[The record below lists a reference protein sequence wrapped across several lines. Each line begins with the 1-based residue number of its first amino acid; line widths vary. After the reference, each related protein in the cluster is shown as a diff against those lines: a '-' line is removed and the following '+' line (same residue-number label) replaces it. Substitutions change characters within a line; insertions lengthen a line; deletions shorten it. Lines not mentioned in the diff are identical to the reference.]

1 MAVLDESVKPKFH
14 QVRSIYGFGRD
25 RADAQERYNHIPDGG
40 MNAVIK
46 QWQDKQPDRE
56 LEFAS
61 PSAMTRCPRSI
72 WLELHGVK
80 PTQETTWALKQR
92 LLLGRLF
99 ENQFAEELEDAGMLL
114 KHWKDDP
121 GVTVEKFRYGNPGD
135 PTYFEGVPDYLT
147 RLEDGKVYISDAKT
161 SRGDSFGYL
170 PINEFELFTDG
181 GWYKNRMQ
189 LTGYYI
195 LCHANADKMKAMG
208 LPLPEGCHLF
218 SYALDD
224 GVVRREARWIPS
236 QNDIDKFLEYTRR
249 FNAALKATEAPACTC
264 GETPDGFEI
273 KFCKY
278 GVKAT
283 PDAKICSSCCDESLI
298 PVKEV

>member
-1 MAVLDESVKPKFH
+1 MAVLDETIKPKFH
-14 QVRSIYGFGRD
+14 MVRAIYGFGKD
-25 RADAQERYNHIPDGG
+25 RQQAIDNYNFIPDGG

-56 LEFAS
+56 LAFAS

-72 WLELHGVK
+72 WLELKGV
-80 PTQETTWALKQR
+80 PFTEEVTWALKQR

-99 ENQFAEELEDAGMLL
+99 ENQFAEELDDAGMLL
-114 KHWKDDP
+114 YHWKDDP
-121 GVTVEKFRYGNPGD
+121 GTPVDKFQYGNPGD

-147 RLEDGKVYISDAKT
+147 KLEDGKVYISDAKT

-170 PINEFELFTDG
+170 PVNEFELFTDG

-195 LCHANADKMKAMG
+195 LCHANPEKMAALG
-208 LPLPEGCHLF
+208 LPMPEGCHLF

-224 GVVRREARWIPS
+224 GIVRREARWVPT
-236 QNDIDKFLEYTRR
+236 QADIDKFLEYTRR
-249 FNAALKATEAPACTC
+249 FNLAMIATTAPDCTC

-278 GVKAT
+278 GVKPENSKVCT
-283 PDAKICSSCCDESLI
+283 SCCDDNLI
-298 PVKEV
+298 PEEV

>member
-1 MAVLDESVKPKFH
+1 MAVLDESIKPKFH
-14 QVRSIYGFGRD
+14 MVRGIFGFGATREQ
-25 RADAQERYNHIPDGG
+25 AIENYNFIPEGG

-56 LEFAS
+56 LAFAS

-72 WLELHGVK
+72 WLELKGV
-80 PTQETTWALKQR
+80 PFTEEITWALKQR

-99 ENQFAEELEDAGMLL
+99 ENQFAEELDDAGMLL
-114 KHWKDDP
+114 YHWKDDP
-121 GVTVEKFRYGNPGD
+121 GVVVDKFRYGKPGD

-147 RLEDGKVYISDAKT
+147 KLEDGVVYISDAKT

-170 PINEFELFTDG
+170 PTNEFELFTDG

-195 LCHANADKMKAMG
+195 LCHANPEKMAALG
-208 LPLPEGCHLF
+208 LPMPEACHLF

-224 GVVRREARWIPS
+224 GIVRREARWTPT

-249 FNAALKATEAPACTC
+249 FNKAMNSTVAPECTC

-278 GVKAT
+278 GVKPKDSKVAT
-283 PDAKICSSCCDESLI
+283 SCCDDNLI
-298 PVKEV
+298 PKEV